1 MNKTEF
7 KAEVKKQLVLR
18 HWNYK
23 DLERET
29 GYKQKSIQVMMSD
42 EDKLSINAINAFSK
56 VLGIECFENN
66 K

>member
-7 KAEVKKQLVLR
+7 KAEVKKQLALR
-18 HWNYK
+18 NWNYK

-29 GYKQKSIQVMMSD
+29 GYTQKSIQVMMSN
-42 EDKLSINAINAFSK
+42 EEKLSENAMRSFSEA
-56 VLGIECFENN
+56 LGIEASG

>member
-7 KAEVKKQLVLR
+7 KAEVKKQLALR

-29 GYKQKSIQVMMSD
+29 GYTQKSIQVMMSN
-42 EDKLSINAINAFSK
+42 EEKLSENAMKSFSEA
-56 VLGIECFENN
+56 LGIEASG

>member
-7 KAEVKKQLVLR
+7 KAEVKKQLALR

-29 GYKQKSIQVMMSD
+29 GYTQRSIQVMMSRD
-42 EDKLSINAINAFSK
+42 DKLSNNAIRLFSEA
-56 VLGIECFENN
+56 LGIKERTD
-66 K
+66 